1 MTIHNEPPPA
11 STESSSVPSGLK
23 RVVVASMAGTVVEWY
38 EFFLYATA
46 ATLVFNKVFFAEG
59 AGDKA
64 LIAALLT
71 YAVGFVARPLGGV
84 VFGHFGD
91 KYGRK
96 KLLQFSLLLV
106 GAVTFL
112 MGCLPTYGQIGFWAP
127 ILLVVL
133 RFMQGFAVGGE
144 WGGAVLLVA
153 EHSPNRSRAFWA
165 SWPQAAVPVGNMLAT
180 VVLLV
185 LTGTLSDAAFLSW
198 GWRVA
203 FWLSAVVVLVGCYIR
218 TKVTDAPIFIE
229 AQQEVE
235 RVKAVSYGVFEVL
248 KRYPRGVFTAM
259 GLRFAENIMY
269 YLVVTFSIVY
279 LKNHVGADTGD
290 ILWWLLA
297 AHAVHFLVIPQV
309 GRLSDRFGR
318 RPVYIVGTVLAGTWG
333 FFAFPLMNTAN
344 YLAIMAAVIIGLVIH
359 AIMYA
364 PQPAIMAEMF
374 PTRMRYSGV
383 SLGYQVTSIVAGSL
397 APAIATWLLG
407 EFGAACARELAAR
420 GAVVTVADLDDVGAR
435 AVAEEIGGKAWAID
449 FSDVAALEEL
459 QLDADILVNNAGVQH
474 VSPIPEF
481 PPDRF
486 RLMMALMVEA
496 PFLLIRAALP
506 HMYGQNFGRIINLSS
521 VHGIRASE
529 YKVAYVTAKHALEGL
544 SKVTALEGGPHDV
557 TSNCVNPGYVRTPL
571 VTKQIADQA
580 RTHGIPE
587 DQVVAEIL
595 LKESAIKRLVEP
607 EEVAALVGWLAS
619 PAAGMVTGASYTMDG
634 GWSAR

>member
-1 MTIHNEPPPA
+1 MGVTNPA
-11 STESSSVPSGLK
+11 NGDAPVTAGLK

-59 AGDKA
+59 TSEASG

-96 KLLQFSLLLV
+96 KLLQFAILLV

-112 MGCLPTYGQIGFWAP
+112 MGCLPTYAQIGVWAP

-153 EHSPNRSRAFWA
+153 EHSPDDKRAFWA

-185 LTGTLSDAAFLSW
+185 LTNALPDAAFLSW

-203 FWLSAVVVLVGCYIR
+203 FWLSAVVVLIGYYIR
-218 TKVTDAPIFIE
+218 TKVTDAPIFVA
-229 AQQEVE
+229 AQEEVE

-248 KRYPRGVFTAM
+248 RRYPRGVFTAM

-279 LKNHVGADTGD
+279 LKTHVGADTGD
-290 ILWWLLA
+290 ILWWLLV

-318 RPVYIVGTVLAGTWG
+318 RPVYIVGAIAAGTWG
-333 FFAFPLMNTAN
+333 FFAFPMMNSGS
-344 YLAIMAAVIIGLVIH
+344 YLLILAAIIVGLVIH
-359 AIMYA
+359 ALMYS

-397 APAIATWLLG
+397 APAIATWLLEEYG
-407 EFGAACARELAAR
+407 SAVPIALYLAGASLI
-420 GAVVTVADLDDVGAR
+420 TL
-435 AVAEEIGGKAWAID
+435 
-449 FSDVAALEEL
+449 VAALFTRETKG
-459 QLDADILVNNAGVQH
+459 LDLNTLDVADRDALARAGV
-474 VSPIPEF
+474 V
-481 PPDRF
+481 
-486 RLMMALMVEA
+486 
-496 PFLLIRAALP
+496 
-506 HMYGQNFGRIINLSS
+506 
-521 VHGIRASE
+521 
-529 YKVAYVTAKHALEGL
+529 
-544 SKVTALEGGPHDV
+544 
-557 TSNCVNPGYVRTPL
+557 
-571 VTKQIADQA
+571 
-580 RTHGIPE
+580 
-587 DQVVAEIL
+587 
-595 LKESAIKRLVEP
+595 
-607 EEVAALVGWLAS
+607 
-619 PAAGMVTGASYTMDG
+619 
-634 GWSAR
+634 